1 MPRLRR
7 SCCCSTSRPTTSTSP
22 PWRCWSRP
30 RAYGDALV
38 VVSHDQAF
46 LAEIGVTR
54 WLELADG
61 RLVEDVPGA
70 R

>member
-1 MPRLRR
+1 M
-7 SCCCSTSRPTTSTSP
+7 
-22 PWRCWSRP
+22 
-30 RAYGDALV
+30 
-38 VVSHDQAF
+38 VSHDQAF